1 MTSPIGLSLL
11 AKPALA
17 RKSATRLASAPAAPL
32 CKRYGPLD

>member
-1 MTSPIGLSLL
+1 MTPTIGLSLI